1 MHFIFKLVKPL
12 LAASKNAFTNR
23 PSQLFFYLSEAT
35 MLILDATFH
44 GNSLAATHNY
54 VLFQSQQVILDADI
68 FRSFQQCFKS

>member
-1 MHFIFKLVKPL
+1 MHSTLKLVKPL

-23 PSQLFFYLSEAT
+23 PSQLLFCLSETT

-54 VLFQSQQVILDADI
+54 ALL
-68 FRSFQQCFKS
+68 